1 MGISDSK
8 PFKGSAATG
17 GEVVPAAVTKVFI
30 DGVERT
36 KEDILRDRVKHVFK
50 ARSFEEVIL
59 AAQDARIRL
68 HTLGCFSEVLVQ
80 IDTSKEGGPQDYEIT
95 FKIKELG
102 RIKGII
108 NTLFGNQQGSLQG
121 GLVFPNI
128 WGRGERLSVDY
139 TRGFREYITFNGT
152 LTKPLI
158 HNAAVGASV
167 FQQMATYPGSGFKE
181 TNRGI
186 ATDLTFM
193 TGPQM
198 VHNVSYEGVWRDLRV
213 SGKDSAFAVR
223 EHSGHTFKSSV
234 KHIFTVDKRDDH
246 IFPTM
251 GSYFR
256 ANQEF
261 AGLGGNIGF
270 FKGEVELETNV
281 PLIQDLVLSMTL
293 NGGTLKPY
301 QNSEKNITIA
311 DKFFIGGPMNIR
323 GFEQRGLGHHIDG
336 NSVGCSSFWA
346 SGLHLFHPLPFGR
359 GGFGDLFRL
368 HGFIN
373 AGNALNKVSA
383 ETLFRDTRYSY
394 GCGLAFKLGGMA
406 RIELNYCVPI
416 SASKGDKLAPGFQFG
431 VGVNFL

>member
-1 MGISDSK
+1 MKLPSK
-8 PFKGSAATG
+8 SRSWVALRASSTPSSA
-17 GEVVPAAVTKVFI
+17 I
-30 DGVERT
+30 N
-36 KEDILRDRVKHVFK
+36 RDLFK
-50 ARSFEEVIL
+50 AALFSLTFGAEESASAIY
-59 AAQDARIRL
+59 
-68 HTLGCFSEVLVQ
+68 H
-80 IDTSKEGGPQDYEIT
+80 
-95 FKIKELG
+95 
-102 RIKGII
+102 
-108 NTLFGNQQGSLQG
+108 LQRN
-121 GLVFPNI
+121 PH
-128 WGRGERLSVDY
+128 
-139 TRGFREYITFNGT
+139 
-152 LTKPLI
+152 KPLI
-158 HNAAVGASV
+158 HNAA
-167 FQQMATYPGSGFKE
+167 QMATYPGSGFKE

-281 PLIQDLVLSMTL
+281 PLIQDLALSSGALGITL
-293 NGGTLKPY
+293 MATPW
-301 QNSEKNITIA
+301 A
-311 DKFFIGGPMNIR
+311 AHPF
-323 GFEQRGLGHHIDG
+323 GL
-336 NSVGCSSFWA
+336 WA
-346 SGLHLFHPLPFGR
+346 PSLPSLPFGR